1 MNERTRYRTT
11 GALFLL
17 SVGVIFVPMLF
28 DRDDAPPVQLAPVNE
43 DYQPPVVR
51 GLDRVPES
59 DFAARVEGLRAETDE
74 QGFHRGTKTKMG
86 EPVLS
91 APNDQT
97 DAWAVQLGS
106 FASADKARA
115 FRDRLRADGYEAFLS
130 SYKPEADV
138 IRNRVAVGPL
148 LDAERAERLAEE
160 LSGRYEVEA
169 RLMAFGN

>member
-11 GALFLL
+11 GAMFLL
-17 SVGVIFVPMLF
+17 AVGVIFIPMLF
-28 DRDDAPPVQLAPVNE
+28 DRDDAPPVQLAPIDE

-51 GLDRVPES
+51 GLDLVPES

-74 QGFHRGTKTKMG
+74 QGFHRRTKTKMG

-91 APNDQT
+91 APNDRT
-97 DAWAVQLGS
+97 DAWAVQLAS
-106 FASADKARA
+106 FSVADKARA

-130 SYKPEADV
+130 SYKPEAEV
-138 IRNRVAVGPL
+138 ILSRVAVGPL
-148 LDAERAERLAEE
+148 LDAERAARLAEE

>member
-11 GALFLL
+11 GTLFLL
-17 SVGVIFVPMLF
+17 SIGVIFAPMLF
-28 DRDDAPPVQLAPVNE
+28 DRDDVPPVQLAPIDE
-43 DYQPPVVR
+43 DYQPPAMH

-74 QGFHRGTKTKMG
+74 QGFHRRTKTKMG

-91 APNDQT
+91 TPGDRT
-97 DAWAVQLGS
+97 DAWAVQLAS
-106 FASADKARA
+106 FAVLDKARA

-138 IRNRVAVGPL
+138 ILNRVAVGPL